1 MIEIAIV
8 IAATLFAVGIFWSDF
23 VSWVKNR
30 VESIKR
36 TVSGI
41 LHGVKVF
48 VKKIGEA
55 AEEIAKYYS
64 KDGTQ
69 WYETT
74 ETRKINGSEVPEEIR
89 RRADYKREEELDV
102 TNEFKME
109 LLS

>member
-8 IAATLFAVGIFWSDF
+8 IATTLLAVGVFWNDL
-23 VSWVKNR
+23 VSWVKNSI
-30 VESIKR
+30 ESIKR

-48 VKKIGEA
+48 IKKIGEA
-55 AEEIAKYYS
+55 AKEIAKYYS

-74 ETRKINGSEVPEEIR
+74 ETRKIDEAEVPEEIR
-89 RRADYKREEELDV
+89 RKTGYKRQEEIDV
-102 TNEFKME
+102 TNELEME